1 MKLGELNA
9 NIEVVLPNDL
19 SSLRDKRDLSVYND
33 EYVPTSGTI
42 ATQDYVNSAVKYS
55 LISLS
60 DFSKNLADHAINAF
74 AMDSDLTVHF
84 PDKVTEK
91 CRDFLL
97 FVTHIS
103 GELTLPN
110 GTYYGD
116 SSKMDD
122 SESYLI
128 SLTEIAEDTWYT
140 RTIKMEVP
148 A

>member
-1 MKLGELNA
+1 M
-9 NIEVVLPNDL
+9 
-19 SSLRDKRDLSVYND
+19 
-33 EYVPTSGTI
+33 
-42 ATQDYVNSAVKYS
+42 NSAVKYS
-55 LISLS
+55 LISVS

-74 AMDSDLTVHF
+74 AMDSDLTVYF

-97 FVTHIS
+97 FVTHTS
-103 GELTLPN
+103 DELTLPN

-122 SESYLI
+122 GESYLI

-140 RTIKMEVP
+140 RTIKMGVP
-148 A
+148 T